1 MKNNKKA
8 ILTVAAL
15 ALVGIILI
23 LASGMFTNNEGGT
36 QSQEEYAK
44 EIEEKLENFLLQVE
58 GIKEVKVI
66 VSLYPPTSQ
75 SNNGLLG
82 ADETTENQIP
92 TVCGVAIA
100 CTNGDSDTVK
110 LKLVSLV
117 SAYLGISSNRIEII
131 DIK

>member
-23 LASGMFTNNEGGT
+23 IASGMFTNNEGGT

-44 EIEEKLENFLLQVE
+44 EIEEKLENFLLQVD

-66 VSLYPPTSQ
+66 VSLCPPSTQ
-75 SNNGLLG
+75 SNSGLLG
-82 ADETTENQIP
+82 TDVTAANKIP

-100 CTNGDSDTVK
+100 CTNGGSDSVK
-110 LKLVSLV
+110 LKLTSLV
-117 SAYLGISSNRIEII
+117 SAFLGIPSNRIEII